1 MKRLPRKL
9 KKQIKKIPIGSYCYG
24 STIGGKYK
32 MVNHKKQY
40 KGGCCPFWNMT
51 KTEGVAFCSFLH
63 ERNDFELPDQTKLI
77 GCYYGKYFTN
87 EGKFSKNLVEQEEI
101 KNRLRDIEMLL
112 GVTRVN
118 LYLG

>member
-1 MKRLPRKL
+1 MKRLPRKH

-32 MVNHKKQY
+32 MVNDKKKY
-40 KGGCCPFWNMT
+40 KGRCCPFWHMT

-63 ERNDFELPDQTKLI
+63 EHNDFELPDQTKLI

-87 EGKFSKNLVEQEEI
+87 DGKFSKELVEI
-101 KNRLRDIEMLL
+101 KNKLRDIEMLL

-118 LYLG
+118 VYLG